1 MNCKNSFLFKEKTI
15 MTTIQLTRYLYIKD
29 EVKLSILISLLKK
42 NHQALFWAYEFYYS
56 GFKTELWEFLWAIY
70 FQFYATLNA
79 GFHAFIKKKHEL
91 WKQEEDDTLIA
102 HIINNFHI
110 RPWNADVFLLQ
121 QNIKSA
127 TDHLDLDLDL
137 DMLLTTRNFT
147 GIANYIATHT
157 FTVKDADT
165 TIQYFSKNNIKIPIN
180 RWKKGHTNKDKLL
193 SDIIHFYSIASNLTM
208 GKNLYLS
215 TSNEDLTQYKT
226 IYSCPDTNFYA
237 YKILPLVTKY
247 AIDTEKMLGLFKMS
261 RDTHTYQDLQ
271 KNYHY
276 HWLYY
281 ARNTPIWEKRIKE
294 FEGRPNDETKNIDFE
309 DEDLE
314 EEFYEHFNYEPDEQ
328 KLEVQQRNIGTI
340 STTANWK
347 TAFESF
353 PKGIYCPDESFWLEK
368 ITF

>member
-1 MNCKNSFLFKEKTI
+1 

-56 GFKTELWEFLWAIY
+56 GFKAELWEFLWAIY
-70 FQFYATLNA
+70 FQFYATLNH
-79 GFHAFIKKKHEL
+79 GFCSFIKKKHEL
-91 WKQEEDDTLIA
+91 WKQEEDDTLVA
-102 HIINNFHI
+102 HVINNFHI
-110 RPWNADVFLLQ
+110 RPWNADVFLLK
-121 QNIKSA
+121 QN
-127 TDHLDLDLDL
+127 TTEHLDLNLDV
-137 DMLLTTRNFT
+137 LLNTRNFA
-147 GIANYIATHT
+147 GISNYIAKHA
-157 FTVKDADT
+157 FTAKDADT
-165 TIQYFSKNNIKIPIN
+165 TIQYFLQNKIKVPID

-237 YKILPLVTKY
+237 YKILPIVTKH
-247 AIDTEKMLGLFKMS
+247 AIDTEKMLGLFTLS
-261 RDTHTYQDLQ
+261 RDTCKDLQ
-271 KNYHY
+271 KSYHY

-281 ARNTPIWEKRIKE
+281 ARNTPIWEKRILE
-294 FEGRPNDETKNIDFE
+294 FDGQLNDEKEDVDFD
-309 DEDLE
+309 DEELE

-353 PKGIYCPDESFWLEK
+353 PKGIYCLDESFWLEK
-368 ITF
+368 ITFL